1 MRPLRPDQGS
11 RRSEGAHLQTGEIMT
26 NQSTFWRLVLVAAV
40 LLGVARVGQAA
51 VVNYSES
58 VSGDLSGS
66 GAPLTTFT
74 FDVGANTVSSNASN
88 QVSFAFIIPAGT
100 ELLGGQLQLGVA
112 EFFIAE
118 WALFSGSLNSSTGTT
133 VENIGG
139 LAPGTFLLSSI
150 PLGPGNY
157 NSDRSR
163 WDPYNNARLYVHLY
177 AARSKQRPRTRH
189 PRAFRLRSART
200 RLRTSAQSTLSRG
213 DESNPSDRS
222 LRPRCRKMENAGH
235 GRRDIRPR
243 PEAARSAAA
252 RRKRRGFSQ
261 AWDEAA

>member
-1 MRPLRPDQGS
+1 
-11 RRSEGAHLQTGEIMT
+11 MT

-157 NSDRSR
+157 NLTQIGLGGIPTTTPD
-163 WDPYNNARLYVHLY
+163 YTFTFTL
-177 AARSKQRPRTRH
+177 
-189 PRAFRLRSART
+189 RAVNSVPEPA
-200 RLRTSAQSTLSRG
+200 TLALFG
-213 DESNPSDRS
+213 
-222 LRPRCRKMENAGH
+222 LGLL
-235 GRRDIRPR
+235 GLGF
-243 PEAARSAAA
+243 A
-252 RRKRRGFSQ
+252 RRRKAR
-261 AWDEAA
+261 